1 MQLVAARAVH
11 RVAQALTVLAV
22 RPPAASRHEGAAVVR
37 ALVHRDL
44 RALRLLA
51 ARVRART
58 RRDLRAVRLLAAQA
72 QEPVR
77 AHRLDPALRRA
88 RAQVHDRVHQIERV
102 PVVRVGPQEV
112 LIDLVPGTR
121 QALGLAVA
129 AMIAPLAG
137 QTPKMDGLTA
147 RH

>member
-11 RVAQALTVLAV
+11 RVAQALRVLAV
-22 RPPAASRHEGAAVVR
+22 RPPAASRHEVAAVVR
-37 ALVHRDL
+37 ALVH
-44 RALRLLA
+44 
-51 ARVRART
+51 
-58 RRDLRAVRLLAAQA
+58 
-72 QEPVR
+72 
-77 AHRLDPALRRA
+77 
-88 RAQVHDRVHQIERV
+88 DRVPPIERV

-112 LIDLVPGTR
+112 LIDLVPGMR

-137 QTPKMDGLTA
+137 QTPKMAGLTA

>member
-11 RVAQALTVLAV
+11 RVAQALRVLAV
-22 RPPAASRHEGAAVVR
+22 RPPAASRHEVAAVV
-37 ALVHRDL
+37 
-44 RALRLLA
+44 
-51 ARVRART
+51 
-58 RRDLRAVRLLAAQA
+58 
-72 QEPVR
+72 
-77 AHRLDPALRRA
+77 

-112 LIDLVPGTR
+112 LIDLVPGMR

-137 QTPKMDGLTA
+137 QTPKMAGLTA